1 MMIGLVTGEEKC
13 GCYVPT
19 LRMLCTEEEEKA
31 MVRSAPDGSDNKTL
45 NETNRFSVEAVG
57 DLPPYFLKILC
68 ARSIWYIPSHAFF
81 CK

>member
-31 MVRSAPDGSDNKTL
+31 MVRSAPDGSDNHDSDDGSFIDNDDKNDQKT
-45 NETNRFSVEAVG
+45 
-57 DLPPYFLKILC
+57 YK
-68 ARSIWYIPSHAFF
+68 
-81 CK
+81 